1 MYDKYSTIE
10 YFSLFEPYFMWETI
24 KQIFEVPSLR
34 KKLLF
39 IFAILVVYRL
49 AANIPLP
56 GVDVLALKKLFE
68 DNAFLGL
75 LNIFSGGGLSN
86 ISIVLLGVAPYITAS
101 IIMQLM
107 TTLVPALERM
117 YKEEGEQGRQKFN
130 MITRILTVPLAALQS
145 FSMLALLQSQN
156 IVGNMAP
163 FTMAVIII
171 TATAGT
177 VFLMWLGEL
186 ITEKGLGNGVS
197 IIIFAGIVSS
207 LPTMFSRLLSTWDP
221 SQFFVY
227 IMFFLVG
234 AVTIA
239 GVILVNEGQ
248 RTIPVAYAK
257 RIRGANT
264 YGGSS
269 THLPLKVN
277 QAGVIP
283 IIFAVSLLLIPTML
297 ANFLVTSSNPTV
309 ASIATTVSVWF
320 QNQLIY
326 GSIYF
331 VLIVIFTY
339 FYTAVVFD
347 PNKIA
352 ENLQK
357 QGGYIPGI
365 RPGNTTAEYLY
376 HIMNRITLAGAFF
389 LGLIAVLPFVMQGLT
404 GISSMSLGGVSILI
418 VVSVVLETIKQIQ
431 SQMMMRSYETL

>member
-1 MYDKYSTIE
+1 
-10 YFSLFEPYFMWETI
+10 MWQALT
-24 KQIFEVPSLR
+24 QVFQVPSLR
-34 KKLLF
+34 NKILF
-39 IFAILVVYRL
+39 ILGLLVIYRL

-56 GVDVLALKKLFE
+56 GVDVLALKRLFE

-75 LNIFSGGGLSN
+75 LNVFSGGGLSN

-101 IIMQLM
+101 IIMQLL
-107 TTLVPALERM
+107 TTLVPSIERM
-117 YKEEGEQGRQKFN
+117 YKEDGEQGRQKFN
-130 MITRILTVPLAALQS
+130 MITRWLTVPLAALQS
-145 FSMLALLQSQN
+145 FSMLSLLRSQN
-156 IVGNMAP
+156 ILGDIEP

-171 TATAGT
+171 SATAGT
-177 VFLMWLGEL
+177 IFLMWLGEL

-197 IIIFAGIVSS
+197 LIIFAGIVSS
-207 LPTMFSRLLSTWDP
+207 LPTMLSRFVATWDP

-227 IMFFLVG
+227 VLFLLVG

-248 RTIPVAYAK
+248 RTIPVTYAK
-257 RIRGANT
+257 RMRGANT

-283 IIFAVSLLLIPTML
+283 IIFAVSLILIPTML
-297 ANFLVTSSNPTV
+297 ANFLVTSSNQNV
-309 ASIATTVSVWF
+309 AGIAVKVSGWL
-320 QNQLIY
+320 QDQLVY

-331 VLIVIFTY
+331 LLVVVFTY

-347 PNKIA
+347 PNKIS

-365 RPGNTTAEYLY
+365 RPGKTTAEYLY
-376 HIMNRITLAGAFF
+376 HIMNRITLAGALF
-389 LGLIAVLPFVMQGLT
+389 LGLIAVMPYIVQGAT
-404 GISSMSLGGVSILI
+404 GIQSVSLGGVSILI